1 MNLRLK
7 ESSRSLTRYVLGMA
21 KERLI
26 AALTLLDQYDRVILI
41 GADCEIKSRMYELH
55 AEFAKNDVVIVP
67 HAISPVASRD
77 YMAQIYRTGHANAD
91 LIAFKNTENSRNILK
106 WLISV
111 TEGDELKTKGIFY
124 EQTWLSSIPFLFDN
138 VSILRHPGYNVGY
151 WDIEERELKRHNR
164 QNKVMYYV
172 LDNEPV
178 RMVQYSGYVK
188 GSPER
193 MSKYAGKTATGD
205 ILKLY
210 QEYDE
215 RITE

>member
-1 MNLRLK
+1 MAA
-7 ESSRSLTRYVLGMA
+7 SLTFLYYASDSFASRAQVLRDSINKFYPDAMISHIKPETNISIGSYIPGMA

-111 TEGDELKTKGIFY
+111 TEGDELKTKGIF
-124 EQTWLSSIPFLFDN
+124 
-138 VSILRHPGYNVGY
+138 
-151 WDIEERELKRHNR
+151 
-164 QNKVMYYV
+164 
-172 LDNEPV
+172 
-178 RMVQYSGYVK
+178 
-188 GSPER
+188 
-193 MSKYAGKTATGD
+193 
-205 ILKLY
+205 
-210 QEYDE
+210 
-215 RITE
+215 